1 MEHPAALTP
10 EASMRRNGT
19 PETGAGEEPMPVKMT
34 RRKRGVVAQQDGGEG
49 YGSLLDY
56 EGAAAYLCTTPRHV
70 RELWARRQ
78 LAAIKVGRCVRFT
91 KGDLDAFVAA
101 NRVNAAR
108 STPSGL
114 R

>member
-1 MEHPAALTP
+1 
-10 EASMRRNGT
+10 MRRNRA
-19 PETGAGEEPMPVKMT
+19 PERGAGEEPLPVKMT
-34 RRKRGVVAQQDGGEG
+34 RRKRGVLPQHDDGEECGN
-49 YGSLLDY
+49 LLDY

-91 KGDLDAFVAA
+91 KVDLDAFIAA
-101 NRVNAAR
+101 NRVSPAR
-108 STPSGL
+108 STPSSP